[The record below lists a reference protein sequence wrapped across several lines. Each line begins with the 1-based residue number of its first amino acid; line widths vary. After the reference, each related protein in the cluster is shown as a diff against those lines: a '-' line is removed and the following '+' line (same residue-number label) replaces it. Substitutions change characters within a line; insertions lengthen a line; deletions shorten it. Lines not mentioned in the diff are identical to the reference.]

1 MGDLRYIYQRELD
14 RVFIQ
19 LDMVYEDSKVLLR
32 RTASDKVLPDKAFNN
47 AKSSKFDG
55 YQKSFA
61 SVVYNVYDKK
71 SSDCAIKSEIILNQC
86 PPDLATWQLAEEF
99 HKPIIRK
106 LY

>member
-1 MGDLRYIYQRELD
+1 
-14 RVFIQ
+14 
-19 LDMVYEDSKVLLR
+19 MVYEDSKVSLR

-55 YQKSFA
+55 YQKGFA